1 MVRYADDF
9 IITGK
14 TKELLE
20 NEVKPLVEI
29 FLAERGLT
37 LSAEK
42 TRITPI
48 AEGFNFLGWNIR
60 KYDGKLLIKPSK
72 KNIKAFLE
80 DIRATVKAN
89 KQAKQENLIR
99 LLNPKITGWA
109 NYHRGAV
116 AKESFTKVDHEIWK
130 LLWQWAKRRHPQK
143 GQRWIKDRYWM
154 IKGSRD
160 WVFSTET
167 KGMNGQP
174 ETVTLVKAGDTKI
187 RRHIK
192 IRGEANPFDPQ
203 WETYFEERIGVK
215 MPQSLKGRRRLLNL
229 WREQDGNCPIC
240 NQKIT
245 ELSGWHT
252 HHLVWRSKGGSDG
265 NANRVLVH
273 PNCHRQIHSQKLEVA
288 KPVLAR
294 EL

>member
-1 MVRYADDF
+1 M
-9 IITGK
+9 
-14 TKELLE
+14 
-20 NEVKPLVEI
+20 
-29 FLAERGLT
+29 
-37 LSAEK
+37 
-42 TRITPI
+42 
-48 AEGFNFLGWNIR
+48 
-60 KYDGKLLIKPSK
+60 LIKPSK
-72 KNIKAFLE
+72 KNLKAFLE

-89 KQAKQENLIR
+89 QQAKQENLSRR
-99 LLNPKITGWA
+99 LHPKITGWA
-109 NYHRGAV
+109 NYPRGAV

-203 WETYFEERIGVK
+203 GETYFAERIGVK
-215 MPQSLKGRRRLLNL
+215 MQQSLKARRRLLNL
-229 WREQDGNCPIC
+229 WREQDGNCPIG